1 MEFDEKLGRV
11 RGIAAALTQS
21 GSPRICMPTW
31 RNFKGSYRRNEIFPA
46 GIELASGMTVYKRR
60 LKDVADFVARAGEE
74 TPMVAHGT
82 WKSY

>member
-1 MEFDEKLGRV
+1 MDGICEKLGRV

-31 RNFKGSYRRNEIFPA
+31 GIKSYRRNEIFPV
-46 GIELASGMTVYKRR
+46 GIEPVSGMTEHNRR
-60 LKDVADFVARAGEE
+60 LKDVADFVASAGEE
-74 TPMVAHGT
+74 TPTAAHST